1 MRITHNPEH
10 LDERIRSRAYQ
21 LYLSRGC
28 VHGADIEDWLRAEH
42 EVIDSMI
49 VETIEADIAIPKLAA

>member
-1 MRITHNPEH
+1 MRTTHTPER

-28 VHGADIEDWLRAEH
+28 VHGADLEDWLLAER
-42 EVIDSMI
+42 EVIDRMI
-49 VETIEADIAIPKLAA
+49 VETVEADIAIPKLAA